1 MDLLKKK
8 ILEEGIALNE
18 NILKVDCFL
27 NHQVDTNLMTEIDIF
42 IFF

>member
-18 NILKVDCFL
+18 NILKVDSFL
-27 NHQVDTNLMTEIDIF
+27 NHQVDINLMTEIGK
-42 IFF
+42 